1 MPNLY
6 DYRIFI
12 SHAWKYGSAYDSLVT
27 LLTIPLQKKNRF
39 SHMAH
44 HIRPTISLKKL
55 LTRSNQPK
63 SLWLYQGCMVLIATG

>member
-27 LLTIPLQKKNRF
+27 LLNNAPYFSYYNYSAPKEKTAFPIWHTIYVLRYRSKN
-39 SHMAH
+39 
-44 HIRPTISLKKL
+44 
-55 LTRSNQPK
+55 
-63 SLWLYQGCMVLIATG
+63 Y